1 MIITKESFF
10 LLLRFIIEKLKNDV
24 WISIAYILYA
34 ISEEASVDSFELLS
48 DECPPEDRNFAVMDE
63 FCFVVTA
70 GKLHLSVEVSWSEHF
85 LKSFIKLLYLVKV
98 FIVREA
104 YSVLNFKFGDEL
116 IFSYVVLAEPALQ
129 PVKMR
134 SFEVG

>member
-1 MIITKESFF
+1 MS
-10 LLLRFIIEKLKNDV
+10 V

-34 ISEEASVDSFELLS
+34 IPEGASVDSFELLS
-48 DECPPEDRNFAVMDE
+48 DECPPKDRNFAVMDE
-63 FCFVVTA
+63 FCLVVTA